1 MNATLSFSENTE
13 TKQQRDT
20 TRSSNRTG
28 SRNAEQKQFGPS
40 PSSSNRRKK
49 SPGIRV
55 HHGRIYH
62 SEMGKSCHQVNG
74 YDRQNE
80 LDKRPHWAWAAPS
93 RPTPWTGE
101 NLPPFLG
108 HNEQYEWC
116 RQKTLD
122 FVVSCENEIN
132 SRRCTLHFCHTCL
145 LHRYGEKAEEM
156 AEFGGWKCPRCRG
169 ICNCSLCMKKRGSCP
184 TGKLVHVVKA
194 SGFSSAFQMLM
205 STNSKEFGE
214 DAGESSE
221 KEIASKEE
229 DAVALSRKHRMENV
243 LERESFSKSEH
254 ENSFGDEKHEN
265 PETKRLRKNDSS
277 KDTENIPK
285 DEGASPEKLTSPVNV
300 KNTILFYS
308 CKYIF
313 FLFLLF
319 VNLYDFE
326 QELARGCNGANL
338 SDGESYPKLPRGIQL
353 THVANIEL
361 PAEDI
366 GHALQFLEFCEA
378 FAEVLDL
385 KKGQSTFLL
394 QEVACGPN
402 SCRESF
408 IVQFHMKLLS
418 IIEEDSGKGCSFFRT
433 ETRKSWLQ
441 ALYKCISKSPCRSRE
456 LLLDCLNLAAEGYGE
471 LSSSKK
477 LRLLSFLCDEALS
490 TAELRSWIDE
500 QDSDLAEREKVRNM
514 KLKLQ
519 DELARDILM
528 KNDVPQT
535 VSEHRNLVLK
545 IKAEAAQ
552 HFAGTSEAKDAV
564 MEKNQRS
571 YAVRLEPILLDGNGR
586 KFWKLRGYSDKHDIL
601 IQVVE
606 NGDSVA
612 FKERWFSCNVD
623 EIEAIENYISSSE
636 NEQKKSSISCQRL
649 IHTAT

>member
-1 MNATLSFSENTE
+1 MEEERTINRNQENRKALGFGPAMNGTLSFSENTE

-28 SRNAEQKQFGPS
+28 SRNAEQKQLDPS
-40 PSSSNRRKK
+40 PSPSNRRKK

-62 SEMGKSCHQVNG
+62 SEMGKSCHQ
-74 YDRQNE
+74 
-80 LDKRPHWAWAAPS
+80 
-93 RPTPWTGE
+93 
-101 NLPPFLG
+101 
-108 HNEQYEWC
+108 C

-184 TGKLVHVVKA
+184 TGKLLHVVKA

-205 STNSKEFGE
+205 LTNSKEFGE
-214 DAGESSE
+214 DAVESSE

-243 LERESFSKSEH
+243 LERESYSKSEH
-254 ENSFGDEKHEN
+254 KNSFGDEKNEN

-285 DEGASPEKLTSPVNV
+285 DEGASPGKMTSPM
-300 KNTILFYS
+300 K
-308 CKYIF
+308 
-313 FLFLLF
+313 
-319 VNLYDFE
+319 
-326 QELARGCNGANL
+326 ELARGCNRANF
-338 SDGESYPKLPRGIQL
+338 SDGESYPKLPQGIQL

-402 SCRESF
+402 SCWESF

-418 IIEEDSGKGCSFFRT
+418 IIEDDSGKGCSFFRT

-477 LRLLSFLCDEALS
+477 LRLLNFLCDEALG
-490 TAELRSWIDE
+490 TVELRSWIDE

-528 KNDVPQT
+528 KNGVPQT
-535 VSEHRNLVLK
+535 VFEHRNLVLK

-552 HFAGTSEAKDAV
+552 HFAGTIEAKDAV

-571 YAVRLEPILLDGNGR
+571 YAVRSEPILSDGNGR
-586 KFWKLRGYSDKHDIL
+586 KFWKLRGYSDEHAIL
-601 IQVVE
+601 IQVIG

-623 EIEAIENYISSSE
+623 EVEAIENYISCLAGSSE
-636 NEQKKSSISCQRL
+636 NEQQKSSISWQRL